1 MIQKLLREKGV
12 IKCYKDSGK
21 RQLSPGGGKSR
32 KVSFEEVEFSWSE
45 GGRGRKEEE
54 V

>member
-1 MIQKLLREKGV
+1 MTQKLLREKGV

-21 RQLSPGGGKSR
+21 RELSLDGGKSR
-32 KVSFEEVEFSWSE
+32 KVSFEEVECSWAE
-45 GGRGRKEEE
+45 GGRGRKEAE